1 MRCGKITFAGKRAPT
16 VDPGNTDGLRCTQ
29 NQSIRATSTAF
40 GVREIR

>member
-1 MRCGKITFAGKRAPT
+1 MRCGKIAFAGKRAPT